1 MSRDDEETR
10 AEDKDAY
17 FVSYREVKVGKR
29 VKVYLTKGGSDA
41 RRKQKP
47 EEVLAAVG
55 EDSGSK
61 TGARFRNAAN
71 FTEHGH
77 LDSDSRREVSEW
89 LDGIVAEGLAREAA
103 AGGGGG
109 SDDSL
114 HHRLWC
120 CTHPTAWLHARN
132 MQMRRRCDVRSRRGR
147 TTRFTPRDGSSALRK
162 SGPSR
167 TQTRENAEYALRSKE
182 LARIIPGTPW
192 TPWCGR
198 PATYASGSRRRE
210 TPCGRRPRRGAA

>member
-29 VKVYLTKGGSDA
+29 VKVYLTKGGPDA

-55 EDSGSK
+55 EDSGPK

-103 AGGGGG
+103 AGAGEGSDDTPFGGTPVASGVDSNRAPAGQHGRERRRRRSRTASRDRVDRSSRSRPAGADDVREPQPGEVRVPGWTKGRSVLPGDGAGRRGSGGGG
-109 SDDSL
+109 
-114 HHRLWC
+114 RG
-120 CTHPTAWLHARN
+120 ARHARRALRLP
-132 MQMRRRCDVRSRRGR
+132 QRRRV
-147 TTRFTPRDGSSALRK
+147 
-162 SGPSR
+162 
-167 TQTRENAEYALRSKE
+167 
-182 LARIIPGTPW
+182 
-192 TPWCGR
+192 
-198 PATYASGSRRRE
+198 
-210 TPCGRRPRRGAA
+210 